1 MELALGKMDRNPA
14 SEYKFL
20 AARSAPMLFVLLVG
34 LGYLLAHPSD
44 TWQPSN
50 SPRHSKPLY
59 RDESRG
65 IESFTA
71 SGDDFALDDEA
82 AGDYDTKLSFAL
94 FITLFAGLVALTW
107 PGFYYGVF
115 KGSVNSFRY
124 DSTFGYSPLRSPPS
138 V

>member
-1 MELALGKMDRNPA
+1 MYGYPA
-14 SEYKFL
+14 SKYKYL
-20 AARSAPMLFVLLVG
+20 AARTAPMLFLLLVG
-34 LGYLLAHPSD
+34 LGYLLAHPPGP
-44 TWQPSN
+44 WQPSG

-65 IESFTA
+65 LDNFTA
-71 SGDDFALDDEA
+71 SGDDYAIDDEA
-82 AGDYDTKLSFAL
+82 AGDSDTKLSFAL
-94 FITLFAGLVALTW
+94 FITLFAGLVAVTG